1 MYNSEY
7 CDVFYNE
14 EYNIVF
20 VKWKNFVCLMN
31 IENHCFMI

>member
-7 CDVFYNE
+7 CDVSYNE

-20 VKWKNFVCLMN
+20 VKWKKFCMLD
-31 IENHCFMI
+31 E